1 MSRGFRH
8 HRAGLLL
15 ALALLATPGWAT
27 EPGSR
32 FTLELQ
38 APDGVRELLW
48 RHMDLQRFR
57 TLEDLDA
64 TELDRL
70 LLRAPE
76 DLRRLLATQGHFSP
90 SLRVVLAPAAQPTDP
105 VLGTVRIEVAPG
117 PVTRIASFQVYLRD
131 ATGETTPETLAWS
144 ERLRAELAP
153 APDTAFTQAT
163 WDRLK
168 ADTLRRLTRE
178 RHPLARLQNSL
189 ADIDTAHHA
198 AHLHLE
204 LETGPAYVFG
214 PLRLTGDERYPRQ
227 EVERQLRLAGWVRGH
242 EYRLETLQEAQ
253 RRLSESGFY
262 DAAFVTVEPLEGTNE
277 MAVVVQVRET
287 KRQQWVLGV
296 GASTDHGA
304 RLSLEHTH
312 HRVPGFGWR
321 ARSRLQTQGDDR
333 TLSSEWQSP
342 LDASGWHT
350 LASIQ
355 GMRQVDGALLTT
367 GQRLRLGR
375 SKDTPTQDRNLF
387 LQWDRAR
394 TVNRWVRSLTPIGA
408 DAALSI
414 NQIWTRRAFDSLVSP
429 RQGHGLSVELGAG
442 TTLGASRR
450 PFVRT
455 TARWLGLFPWG
466 DGPGA
471 QDRLALRLE
480 GGAVFASNQAPLPD
494 TQLFLTGGDTTVRG
508 YNLRAIGVRHA
519 AGGLTAGRYLA
530 IASLEW
536 QRPLNRQGPASE
548 WEHVLF
554 LDMGAVADRPGQL
567 RPHWGLGTGLRYQS
581 PVGPL
586 QVDLAYGAQ
595 ARQLKLHL
603 RVGFAF

>member
-1 MSRGFRH
+1 MSRGHRH
-8 HRAGLLL
+8 RRAGLLL
-15 ALALLATPGWAT
+15 TLALLVTPAWGA
-27 EPGSR
+27 EPETR
-32 FTLELQ
+32 FALELQ

-64 TELDRL
+64 TELERL
-70 LLRAPE
+70 LQRAPE

-90 SLRVVLAPAAQPTDP
+90 TLRVAVAPATQSTDP
-105 VLGTVRIEVAPG
+105 VLGTVRIEVEPG
-117 PVTRIASFQVYLRD
+117 PVTRIASFQIYLRD
-131 ATGETTPETLAWS
+131 AAGEPTPDTLAWS
-144 ERLRAELAP
+144 ERLRTELAP
-153 APDTAFTQAT
+153 PPDTPFTQAI
-163 WDRLK
+163 WDSLK
-168 ADTLRRLTRE
+168 ADALRRLTRE

-189 ADIDTAHHA
+189 ADIDTASHA

-227 EVERQLRLAGWVRGH
+227 EVERQLRLAGLVPGH
-242 EYRLETLQEAQ
+242 DYRLAPLQEAQ
-253 RRLSESGFY
+253 RRLAESGFY
-262 DAAFVTVEPLEGTNE
+262 DAAFVTVEPVEGTNE
-277 MAVVVQVRET
+277 LAVVVQVRET
-287 KRQQWVLGV
+287 QRQRWVIGV

-312 HRVPGFGWR
+312 HRVPGVGWR

-333 TLSSEWQSP
+333 TLGSEWQSP

-350 LASIQ
+350 LAGVQ
-355 GMRQVDGALLTT
+355 GLRQVDGALVTT

-375 SKDTPTQDRNLF
+375 TQDTPALDRSLF
-387 LQWDRAR
+387 VQWDRAR
-394 TVNRWVRSLTPIGA
+394 TVNRWVRSLTPVGA

-414 NQIWTRRAFDSLVSP
+414 NQVWTRRAFDSLVSP
-429 RQGHGLSVELGAG
+429 RQGHGLSVELGVG

-450 PFVRT
+450 PFVRA
-455 TARWLGLFPWG
+455 TARWLGLFPQG
-466 DGPGA
+466 DGPGPR
-471 QDRLALRLE
+471 DRLALRLE
-480 GGAVFASNQAPLPD
+480 GGAVLASDQTLLPD
-494 TQLFLTGGDTTVRG
+494 TQLFLTGGDTSVRG
-508 YNLRAIGVRHA
+508 HNLRSIGVRDA
-519 AGGLTAGRYLA
+519 AGGVAAGRYLA
-530 IASLEW
+530 VASLEW
-536 QRPLNRQGPASE
+536 QRPLNRQGQTSE

-554 LDMGAVADRPGQL
+554 LDMGAVANRPGQL
-567 RPHWGLGTGLRYQS
+567 RPHWGLGTGVRYQS